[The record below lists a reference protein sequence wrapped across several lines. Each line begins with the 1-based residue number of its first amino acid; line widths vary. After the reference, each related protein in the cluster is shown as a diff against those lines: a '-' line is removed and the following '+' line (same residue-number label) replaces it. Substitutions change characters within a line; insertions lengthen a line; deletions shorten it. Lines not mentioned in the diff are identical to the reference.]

1 MAWLLSMELL
11 GSGCE
16 IVKMAGARAVELVV
30 AESWTEIVMSCPG
43 EASLELTSGYR
54 LEMID

>member
-1 MAWLLSMELL
+1 MELL

-30 AESWTEIVMSCPG
+30 AESWTEIVMLCPG